1 MMNFEI
7 KNRWTSEVIFSC
19 ELPAELAGMEYR
31 FQLGFAVKK
40 AAAAKADLRN
50 ADLSDADLRN
60 ADLRGAD
67 LSDADLRGANLSGAY
82 LRNANLSDADLRG
95 ADLSDADLS
104 DADLSD
110 ANLSDADLR
119 GANLSDAYLRNANLS
134 DADLSDAN
142 LRNADLR
149 DADLRGA
156 NLSGAYLRNADLRD
170 AKNIP
175 ESWLVVCRDDIWAVL
190 SAAPMEVSGL
200 RKKLIAGEVDGSC
213 YEGECAC
220 LVGTIANLRGKNYAS
235 LQDIKPNSSRP
246 AEQYFTL
253 IQKGDTPETNEAAK
267 NVLGWIDTWHARM
280 VAAFGPQVS
289 A

>member
-67 LSDADLRGANLSGAY
+67 LSDADLRNANLSGAD
-82 LRNANLSDADLRG
+82 LRYADLSYADLSSADLR
-95 ADLSDADLS
+95 
-104 DADLSD
+104 
-110 ANLSDADLR
+110 N
-119 GANLSDAYLRNANLS
+119 
-134 DADLSDAN
+134 
-142 LRNADLR
+142 
-149 DADLRGA
+149 ADLRGA